1 MYTGHHEILCKVR
14 GWIWV
19 IIGKIFVL
27 VYFMF
32 QGIWISLRGIYFLV
46 KINNFGRM
54 GIPPP
59 SVKKSTKFIYIFI

>member
-1 MYTGHHEILCKVR
+1 MGL
-14 GWIWV
+14 
-19 IIGKIFVL
+19 IGKIFVL
-27 VYFMF
+27 VYFKF